1 MRIAVVQL
9 TIHPNR
15 RTANLQAALN
25 AIDAAAESDPAPD
38 LILLPAFA
46 DVLDSAAGRNELC
59 EHVEGQ
65 TTAACGLRARNWG
78 LFIAFGMA
86 EKSGKRPYLTSVL
99 LDRDGDVRLA
109 QRQMYL
115 LNSTSDFFQPGEG
128 ISVTNI
134 LLGRLGLLTGEDWLN
149 PRTWD
154 HVNQAGAQLVVGA
167 ACRLHPGGMDTDPRK
182 TRARIADQARRT
194 NLGCAIAD
202 ATTGDESKG
211 PGLSTI
217 IDNQGEIL
225 AAAPPGEAATLWAE
239 INLPEHE

>member
-9 TIHPNR
+9 SIQPNR
-15 RTANLQAALN
+15 RTATLQAALN
-25 AIDAAAESDPAPD
+25 AIDAAAKTDPAPD
-38 LILLPAFA
+38 IILLPAFA
-46 DVLDSAAGRNELC
+46 DVLHSAPGQSAPC

-78 LFIAFGMA
+78 VFIAFGMA
-86 EKSGKRPYLTSVL
+86 EKSENRPYLTSVL

-109 QRQMYL
+109 QRQMVL
-115 LNSTSDFFQPGEG
+115 QKSSADFFQPGEG

-134 LLGRLGLLTGEDWLN
+134 LLGRIGLLTGEDWLN
-149 PRTWD
+149 PRAWD

-167 ACRLHPGGMDTDPRK
+167 ACRLHPGDKDTNPRK
-182 TRARIADQARRT
+182 TRARIAEQARRT
-194 NLGCAIAD
+194 NLGCAVAD
-202 ATTGDESKG
+202 ATTGDESNG

-225 AAAPPGEAATLWAE
+225 AAAPPGETATLWAE
-239 INLPEHE
+239 IHLPEQE